1 MREKGSTS
9 QRALKPFETEHLKEC
24 PRPHEGCKGH
34 CALWK
39 EATEDTSHSVYVRMY
54 VCLCTTASH
63 TPVMPATGE
72 ISFGLALTEEWSRG
86 VDCPEEARSVR
97 PNAAVSA
104 RVLYNRGCAAFFLPP
119 PTTLE
124 RRLLLRKADFLTL
137 ACEEGENH
145 KHLTH
150 KHHAQHE

>member
-1 MREKGSTS
+1 
-9 QRALKPFETEHLKEC
+9 
-24 PRPHEGCKGH
+24 
-34 CALWK
+34 
-39 EATEDTSHSVYVRMY
+39 
-54 VCLCTTASH
+54 
-63 TPVMPATGE
+63 MPATGE
-72 ISFGLALTEEWSRG
+72 ISLGLALTEEWSRG

-137 ACEEGENH
+137 A
-145 KHLTH
+145 
-150 KHHAQHE
+150 